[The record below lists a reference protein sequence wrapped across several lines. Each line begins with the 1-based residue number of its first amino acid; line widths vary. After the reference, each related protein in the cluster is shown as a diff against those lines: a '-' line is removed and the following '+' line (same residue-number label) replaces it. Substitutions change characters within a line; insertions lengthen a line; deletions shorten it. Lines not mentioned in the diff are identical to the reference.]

1 MNGVICGEVSEG
13 QSPADLPLFPAAY
26 MVARG
31 YFKPGNPIFQWETSF
46 LGKSTAGR
54 GEKLDWKGVAVSLFF
69 GLAIGCGTGFV
80 GTGGGMI

>member
-13 QSPADLPLFPAAY
+13 QSPAGVPSFPAACI
-26 MVARG
+26 VAWG
-31 YFKPGNPIFQWETSF
+31 YFTSGNPIFQWETTF
-46 LGKSTAGR
+46 FGKSTAGR
-54 GEKLDWKGVAVSLFF
+54 GEKLDWKGVAVSLFL